1 MTRSPGHP
9 RHPGDPAVRVR
20 PSVGTRRRRTAGSLR
35 AGRSSPA
42 AAERILPRRLPRT
55 RLIPVSSHRAR
66 GTRRLRAVRAIG
78 ARRNPAPVRQ
88 PVLTTGHRS
97 AVRRAAVHGARAH
110 RAPVHRACV
119 YRAAVTGHAVRRVAV
134 GRVSWG
140 RREASRR
147 AHARAA
153 RLVRARLRRR
163 ISGTPQQLAVFV
175 VVRIVPAVRACAAV
189 FPVGAAL
196 TQASSP
202 GQAIGIAALAGVA
215 AFHQVPPGPC
225 CPAAPQDMPYLTS
238 VGRGKSPVRRRR
250 PIVINCT

>member
-1 MTRSPGHP
+1 MPRSPGHP
-9 RHPGDPAVRVR
+9 RHPGGPAVRVR
-20 PSVGTRRRRTAGSLR
+20 PSVGTRRRTAGSLR

-42 AAERILPRRLPRT
+42 AAERILPRGLSRA

-66 GTRRLRAVRAIG
+66 RARRLRAIRAIG
-78 ARRNPAPVRQ
+78 TRRNPAPVRQ
-88 PVLTTGHRS
+88 PVLATGHRS

-110 RAPVHRACV
+110 RAPGHRACV
-119 YRAAVTGHAVRRVAV
+119 HRAAVARRVVRRIAV
-134 GRVSWG
+134 GRVCRG
-140 RREASRR
+140 RRKAPRR

-153 RLVRARLRRR
+153 RLVEARLRRR
-163 ISGTPQQLAVFV
+163 ISGTPQQLAVLV
-175 VVRIVPAVRACAAV
+175 VVGIVLPVRARAAV
-189 FPVGAAL
+189 LPVGAAL